1 MDEHSFHMSFRNVV
15 SVSLLFAALE
25 KSFPLFRS
33 IAADRHVDIGGNQ
46 DREKIFHTLKEFST
60 SFPHSTV
67 EAEH

>member
-1 MDEHSFHMSFRNVV
+1 MDEHGFHMSFRNVV

-25 KSFPLFRS
+25 KSFPLFLS
-33 IAADRHVDIGGNQ
+33 SAAELPVDFGGNQ

-60 SFPHSTV
+60 SFPHSAV